1 MQEKLDSLNE
11 DLAKVSSQ
19 LEHLMQLRF
28 KLLGAIEV
36 LEAMK
41 SESVEAEVVKK
52 DKK

>member
-1 MQEKLDSLNE
+1 MQERLDKLNE

-19 LEHLMQLRF
+19 LENLMQLRF

-41 SESVEAEVVKK
+41 SESDEEKIE
-52 DKK
+52 DGDSE